1 MFGAMMTPVNADK
14 LRAEALALPA
24 DARADLARVLLESL
38 HEEADPDAAAAW
50 VAELDRRAQAVAD
63 GTAKLV
69 DWEDARERITAR
81 LKARR
86 EARAPR

>member
-1 MFGAMMTPVNADK
+1 MP
-14 LRAEALALPA
+14 
-24 DARADLARVLLESL
+24 ES
-38 HEEADPDAAAAW
+38 HDEEAHSDTASAW

-69 DWEDARERITAR
+69 DWEDARERITAV

-86 EARAPR
+86 EARTPR

>member
-1 MFGAMMTPVNADK
+1 MNK

-24 DARADLARVLLESL
+24 DARADLARILLESL
-38 HEEADPDAAAAW
+38 HEEEADPDAAAVWA
-50 VAELDRRAQAVAD
+50 AEIDRRAQAIAD

-86 EARAPR
+86 EARNPR